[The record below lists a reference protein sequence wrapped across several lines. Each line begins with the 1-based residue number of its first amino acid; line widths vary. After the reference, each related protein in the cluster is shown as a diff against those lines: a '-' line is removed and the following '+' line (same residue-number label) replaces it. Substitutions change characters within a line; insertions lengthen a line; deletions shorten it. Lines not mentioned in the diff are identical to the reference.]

1 MTEQVLSV
9 PQVHCDH
16 CISSIEGAVGALEGV
31 SRVKVDLDRKDVSVE
46 FDDTSTGLDR
56 IVEAIEEQGYDV
68 GPDKPLQIGR
78 RPEEG

>member
-16 CISSIEGAVGALEGV
+16 CVSSIEGAVGALEGV
-31 SRVKVDLDRKDVSVE
+31 SRVKVDLDRKDVSVV
-46 FDDTSTGLDR
+46 FDDSSTGLDR
-56 IVEAIEEQGYDV
+56 IVGAIEEQGYDV
-68 GPDKPLQIGR
+68 GPSKPLQIGR